1 MLPNFIPNNFSNLAA
16 LRNLSTGGTPPVAR
30 PVGPAY
36 PVNMPEAGAPGS
48 PGFGPGGPAPVW
60 GGQPPVAGPYPV
72 APIPRPMP
80 GQGMEGPPM
89 TAPVPPISGPM
100 PVRGGPVYPMG
111 GGAPGMSAQPGN
123 GMDKLMALRM
133 MLGY

>member
-1 MLPNFIPNNFSNLAA
+1 MLPNFISNNFSNLAA
-16 LRNLSTGGTPPVAR
+16 LRNLSAGGTPPVAR

-48 PGFGPGGPAPVW
+48 AGPGPGGPAPVW
-60 GGQPPVAGPYPV
+60 GGQPPIAGPYPV

-80 GQGMEGPPM
+80 
-89 TAPVPPISGPM
+89 
-100 PVRGGPVYPMG
+100 VRGGPVYLMG
-111 GGAPGMSAQPGN
+111 GGAPGMSGMSAQPGN